1 MNSSATSATPLNVS
15 AATDQADVRG
25 FRSSGNSA
33 VTTTGRPSPTSA
45 RPGNVLVGVALA
57 SQAPTA
63 IAADAASTWT
73 KLIARPDFAESDDH
87 ARPAVAAAPTQINA
101 ARRSSPLGAAV
112 CPKFPLKAM
121 NTIKAGPRPSN
132 GRLRNGAPNSAC
144 RPAARQPPPSANTAS
159 SATIPAAHGE
169 SLNGASTVRNDARIA
184 TSAANASARP
194 WPAARPTLA
203 THRARTQPNAIVPRA
218 PIHASAP
225 GDPEAWPTT
234 AIPASSTIAIRRPCA
249 IPTKRASRP
258 AAPHRTS
265 APKTSAANSTRSD
278 VSPTTQNMLLVNTRN
293 AWNPS
298 TAAAA
303 TDSVPTS
310 GRRIM
315 IIVMGYSR
323 LVCPPAL
330 AARALTPSTPRN
342 PSESTW
348 SKSPMP
354 SMLDASL

>member
-1 MNSSATSATPLNVS
+1 M
-15 AATDQADVRG
+15 RG
-25 FRSSGNSA
+25 RRSRQRQPRSM
-33 VTTTGRPSPTSA
+33 
-45 RPGNVLVGVALA
+45 
-57 SQAPTA
+57 
-63 IAADAASTWT
+63 
-73 KLIARPDFAESDDH
+73 
-87 ARPAVAAAPTQINA
+87 RPAGLV
-101 ARRSSPLGAAV
+101 RSGPAV

-184 TSAANASARP
+184 TSAANAKRQ
-194 WPAARPTLA
+194 TLA
-203 THRARTQPNAIVPRA
+203 GGPANAGYPQGQDPTERDRARERQSTHRRA
-218 PIHASAP
+218 

-234 AIPASSTIAIRRPCA
+234 AIPARSTIAIRRPCA

-265 APKTSAANSTRSD
+265 APKTSAASTTRSE
-278 VSPTTQNMLLVNTRN
+278 VSPTTQNMLLVKTRN

-315 IIVMGYSR
+315 LIVIGYSR
-323 LVCPPAL
+323 LVCPPAF

-348 SKSPMP
+348 SKSPTP